1 MIPWIQIY
9 SNLIHHPKTTN
20 LADELGIRSA
30 DANPNAVAAGMLVS
44 LWLWAAQNAT
54 DGDLSGCSDRAIA
67 EAAEYKKKPSAF
79 VSALVKAR
87 WLDEDRKLHKWE
99 EYASLLQDM
108 NDRQKANTAERVRR
122 LRERRK
128 QEKAV
133 TETPECNNS
142 VTHDEA
148 FNSEESNVCNGYGNV
163 TVTQCNAPTLPNLTL
178 PNNTLPISNIVPT
191 PKTTQGEVVSTA
203 PATHEPPPCPPQGL
217 GCYTPPVGNDGKT
230 AYGVHQLV
238 RLKLTEYDRLIL
250 EFGEMNVTAAIAQ
263 MEKWLLT
270 APDAER
276 QKEHY
281 PILRKKLWKD
291 PLLRDNEP

>member
-79 VSALVKAR
+79 VSALIKTK

-133 TETPECNNS
+133 TETPESSADVTPSQALPDEERNACNCYS
-142 VTHDEA
+142 
-148 FNSEESNVCNGYGNV
+148 NV

-178 PNNTLPISNIVPT
+178 PNNTLPVSNIIGPA
-191 PKTTQGEVVSTA
+191 KTTEGEVTCTA
-203 PATHEPPPCPPQGL
+203 PAPHEPPLVHPRTSDVTHAL
-217 GCYTPPVGNDGKT
+217 LEMMGKRPMVSGSWCGSGR
-230 AYGVHQLV
+230 AN
-238 RLKLTEYDRLIL
+238 
-250 EFGEMNVTAAIAQ
+250 MIA
-263 MEKWLLT
+263 
-270 APDAER
+270 
-276 QKEHY
+276 
-281 PILRKKLWKD
+281 
-291 PLLRDNEP
+291 

>member
-54 DGDLSGCSDRAIA
+54 DGDLSRCSDRAIA

-99 EYASLLQDM
+99 EYATLLQDM

-133 TETPECNNS
+133 TET
-142 VTHDEA
+142 
-148 FNSEESNVCNGYGNV
+148 EERESCNGYCNV

-178 PNNTLPISNIVPT
+178 PNNTLPISNIVGP
-191 PKTTQGEVVSTA
+191 PKTTQGEVTCTA
-203 PATHEPPPCPPQGL
+203 PATHELPPCPPQDL
-217 GCYTPPVGNDGKT
+217 GCYTRPVGNDGKE
-230 AYGVHQLV
+230 AYGVRQLV
-238 RLKLTEYDRLIL
+238 RLRQSEYDRLIL

-263 MEKWLLT
+263 MEKWLMT
-270 APDAER
+270 APAEER
-276 QKEHY
+276 PKEHY
-281 PILRKKLWKD
+281 PVLRKKLRKE
-291 PLLRDNEP
+291 PLLRDNGP